1 MQILKIYACSHVFY
15 FLYLSVCIELVI
27 FAVFSVLQERSAQ
40 LFTDNRSVFSKQ
52 NLSCIDII
60 NYHFLMVMIMYLYAA
75 HIT

>member
-1 MQILKIYACSHVFY
+1 MQIRKIYAVMYF

-52 NLSCIDII
+52 NLLCIDII
-60 NYHFLMVMIMYLYAA
+60 NYHFLMVMIMYLYTA